1 MDEIVKHY
9 IDNLNKA
16 GFKQLEI
23 TTFEPTPN
31 EQDYNNQ
38 YIFRYFIRKRNEQN
52 GLIYEVKK
60 DMFDLSISN
69 QLYIGVR
76 IKWKISG
83 DKSETEELNKKSV
96 VYGKHT
102 ISNLDTYLK
111 NYSKFWK
118 G

>member
-9 IDNLNKA
+9 VDNLNTN
-16 GFKQLEI
+16 GFKPLEI
-23 TTFEPTPN
+23 IAFEPAPN

-60 DMFDLSISN
+60 DMFDLSN
-69 QLYIGVR
+69 QNKLYIGVR
-76 IKWKISG
+76 IQWKIYG
-83 DKSETEELNKKSV
+83 DKMETEELNKKSV
-96 VYGKHT
+96 AYGKHT
-102 ISNLDTYLK
+102 ISNLDTYIN
-111 NYSKFWK
+111 NYIKFWK